1 MKTVIL
7 TLVVFFTTISVSLAN
22 QPVVPTSKSQTIQV
36 VENAQHAITVSW
48 NDATFETVEI
58 ALNSVVFMPAI
69 PTAGA
74 QQIHLHNLEDGVYVI
89 NFRTGDEI
97 VASKTVTIENHSIL
111 ASNE

>member
-1 MKTVIL
+1 MKTAIL
-7 TLVVFFTTISVSLAN
+7 TLAVFLTSISISFANHPVNPSTTN
-22 QPVVPTSKSQTIQV
+22 QSIQV
-36 VENAQHAITVSW
+36 VENEQHAVTVSW

-69 PTAGA
+69 PTEGA

-111 ASNE
+111 ASNK